1 MLPAVGVWVGPGHP
15 SRLVFRDSDPE
26 EAWKQEQHLENFGSL
41 ASFHERK
48 SLCKIT
54 AIVITENI
62 QGSALKIFSQDS
74 KGETTIA

>member
-1 MLPAVGVWVGPGHP
+1 MGPGHP

-26 EAWKQEQHLENFGSL
+26 EAWKQRHHLENLGSL
-41 ASFHERK
+41 SSFHERN
-48 SLCKIT
+48 SLGKIT
-54 AIVITENI
+54 AMVITENI